1 METETSTINEK
12 SDRDVW
18 LAIFEDLQKIK
29 AKLEIQE
36 KRFITITDYEGT
48 ISNYENFAESELN
61 LNSGTIKNHV
71 AVLRKF
77 LESVSGDITEDTVR
91 DYLDSVESSKQ
102 SNQLKALR
110 RFIRDYLKL
119 GNWINDVSF
128 KTVKTKLK
136 TQNLPNNEELGTFCS
151 NIETLEIQIIFFICF
166 NSGLR
171 INEVLEIETEKIDY
185 DLNCIDVSEIHT
197 GDTKSSW
204 YGFFT
209 EQTKEY
215 LENYILNNSRY
226 EKVFSVTYDQV
237 YAEFKRVS
245 EITEIELT
253 PKSLRMVFVERCIDV
268 KMDKNVIDIFEGRI
282 PKGVQ
287 SKIYRNYSP
296 ERLKEHYGK
305 VEKLLIL

>member
-1 METETSTINEK
+1 MENETSIINEK
-12 SDRDVW
+12 TDREI
-18 LAIFEDLQKIK
+18 LLLIFEDIQKIK
-29 AKLEIQE
+29 TKLDIEE
-36 KRFITITDYEGT
+36 KRFVTVTNYEGT
-48 ISNYENFAESELN
+48 ISDYESFAESKLGI
-61 LNSGTIKNHV
+61 NSGTIKNHV

-77 LESVSGDITEDTVR
+77 LESVNGSITEDTVK
-91 DYLDSVESSKQ
+91 DYLDSIESSKQ

-110 RFIRDYLKL
+110 RFVRDYLKL
-119 GNWINDVSF
+119 GNWINEIQF
-128 KTVKTKLK
+128 KTEKTKLK
-136 TQNLPNNEELGTFCS
+136 TQKLPSNSELSTFCS
-151 NIETLEIQIIFFICF
+151 NIESLEIQVVFFICF

-171 INEVLEIETEKIDY
+171 INEVLQIEYDKIDY
-185 DLNCIDVSEIHT
+185 SLNCIDVSDIHT

-215 LENYILNNSRY
+215 LESHIEDTEYQDKI
-226 EKVFSVTYDQV
+226 FSVTYDQV

-253 PKSLRMVFVERCIDV
+253 PKSLRMIFVERCIDARI
-268 KMDKNVIDIFEGRI
+268 DKNVIDIFEGRI

-296 ERLKEHYGK
+296 ERLKEHYNK
-305 VEKLLIL
+305 VEKILTL

>member
-1 METETSTINEK
+1 MSDTVNISEK
-12 SDRDVW
+12 SDREI
-18 LAIFEDLQKIK
+18 LISLFEDLQIVKE
-29 AKLEIQE
+29 KLGIEE
-36 KRFITITDYEGT
+36 KRFVTITDYTNT
-48 ISNYENFAESELN
+48 ISKYEEFAQSELN
-61 LNSGTIKNHV
+61 LNSGTIDNH
-71 AVLRKF
+71 AGVLRKF
-77 LESVSGDITEDTVR
+77 LDYTSGNITEDTVKN
-91 DYLDSVESSKQ
+91 YLDSVEQ
-102 SNQLKALR
+102 SRQTNSLKALR

-119 GNWINDVSF
+119 GNWINDISF

-136 TQNLPNNEELGTFCS
+136 TEKLPSNSELSTFCS
-151 NIETLEIQIIFFICF
+151 NIESLEIQVVFFICF

-171 INEVLEIETEKIDY
+171 INEVLQIEYDKIDY
-185 DLNCIDVSEIHT
+185 SLNCIDVSDIHT

-215 LENYILNNSRY
+215 LESHIENTEYQDKI
-226 EKVFSVTYDQV
+226 FSVTYDQV

-253 PKSLRMVFVERCIDV
+253 PKSLRMIFVERCIDARI
-268 KMDKNVIDIFEGRI
+268 DKNVIDIFEGRI

-296 ERLKEHYGK
+296 ERLKEHYNK
-305 VEKLLIL
+305 VEKILTL